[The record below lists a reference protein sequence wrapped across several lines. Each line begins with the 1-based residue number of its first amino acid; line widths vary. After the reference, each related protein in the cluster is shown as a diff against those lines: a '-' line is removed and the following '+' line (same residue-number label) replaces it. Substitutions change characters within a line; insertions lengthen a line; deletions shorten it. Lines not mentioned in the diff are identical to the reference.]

1 MKKAVVI
8 GANGQ
13 DGYFLVKH
21 LLQKNYLVMGI
32 GRQLCPRFW
41 SDSPRYTYYQA
52 DLNHAKVLSGPLT
65 SFNPGLVFHVAAVHT
80 SAGGDYES
88 QFDSVLNVNI
98 GSVHTV
104 LEHIRFNPGCR
115 FIYASSAKV
124 FGNPLPSLVDESS
137 FKTNHCLYSISKN
150 AAFDLIDYYRNKYG
164 LFASV
169 AFLFNHESELRP
181 DDFFIPK
188 MLSCLAASL
197 KNPTHFAEIN
207 TLNFFCDWGSAE
219 EFMDIVVDVIERAPS
234 EDFVLATGNS
244 TYARNLVKHLFDN
257 YGLRYEKFLLEKFPF
272 NDSPVMP
279 YKVDNSKLKKLIQ
292 RSPRVD
298 ILDICK
304 NILSIKYGL

>member
-13 DGYFLVKH
+13 DGTFLVKH

-41 SDSPRYTYYQA
+41 TDSPRYTYYQA
-52 DLNHAKVLSGPLT
+52 DLNCPKVLSGPLT
-65 SFNPGLVFHVAAVHT
+65 SFNPDLIFHVAAVHT

-104 LEHIRFNPGCR
+104 LEHIRSNPGCR

-124 FGNPLPSLVDESS
+124 FGNPLPSLIDESTP
-137 FKTNHCLYSISKN
+137 KTNHCLYSISKN
-150 AAFDLIDYYRNKYG
+150 AAFNLIDYYRNKYG
-164 LFASV
+164 LSASV
-169 AFLFNHESELRP
+169 IFLFNHESEFRP

-188 MLSCLAASL
+188 MLSCLAAAL

-234 EDFVLATGNS
+234 EDFVLATGNC
-244 TYARNLVKHLFDN
+244 TYARDLVKHLFDN
-257 YGLRYEKFLLEKFPF
+257 YGLRYDKILLEKFSF

-279 YKVDNSKLKKLIQ
+279 YKVDNSKLQTLLN
-292 RSPRVD
+292 RGPRVD
-298 ILDICK
+298 IFEICR